1 MQKFKPDFPFFKE
14 ADGALRAL
22 CSVCNLIYIMKGQ
35 NMGTL
40 RTVKRKMKLDKDL
53 RKTVLR
59 SAKDE
64 ILIDVDGDGL
74 ADAAL
79 MDSTGDG
86 NIDTLA
92 VDLTEDG
99 EFNLYFHDSDAN
111 GVPDMVLLDED
122 GDGILDYAAI
132 GSEVEEAM
140 VAIANDI
147 LTMLALG
154 DYITEKL
161 DEEFDAL
168 EKELKNARK
177 ALKKL

>member
-1 MQKFKPDFPFFKE
+1 
-14 ADGALRAL
+14 
-22 CSVCNLIYIMKGQ
+22 
-35 NMGTL
+35 MGTL

>member
-1 MQKFKPDFPFFKE
+1 
-14 ADGALRAL
+14 
-22 CSVCNLIYIMKGQ
+22 
-35 NMGTL
+35 MGTL

-53 RKTVLR
+53 RKTILR

-92 VDLTEDG
+92 VDLTDDG
-99 EFNLYFHDSDAN
+99 EFNLYFHDSDGN
-111 GVPDMVLLDED
+111 NIPDMVLLDED

-132 GSEVEEAM
+132 GKEVEDAM
-140 VAIANDI
+140 VEIANEI
-147 LTMLALG
+147 LTMMALG
-154 DYITEKL
+154 DYVAEKL
-161 DEEFDAL
+161 DAELDEL
-168 EKELKNARK
+168 EKELKLARK
-177 ALKKL
+177 ALKC

>member
-1 MQKFKPDFPFFKE
+1 
-14 ADGALRAL
+14 
-22 CSVCNLIYIMKGQ
+22 
-35 NMGTL
+35 MGTL

-53 RKTVLR
+53 HKTLLR

-74 ADAAL
+74 ADVAL

-99 EFNLYFHDSDAN
+99 EFNLYFHDSDGN
-111 GVPDMVLLDED
+111 NIPDMILLDED

-132 GSEVEEAM
+132 GKEVEDEM
-140 VAIANDI
+140 VAIANEI
-147 LTMLALG
+147 LTALALG
-154 DYITEKL
+154 DYIAEKL
-161 DEEFDAL
+161 DSELDAL
-168 EKELKNARK
+168 EKQLKAARK
-177 ALKKL
+177 QLKKLS

>member
-1 MQKFKPDFPFFKE
+1 MAVRTFQDSLP
-14 ADGALRAL
+14 RAL